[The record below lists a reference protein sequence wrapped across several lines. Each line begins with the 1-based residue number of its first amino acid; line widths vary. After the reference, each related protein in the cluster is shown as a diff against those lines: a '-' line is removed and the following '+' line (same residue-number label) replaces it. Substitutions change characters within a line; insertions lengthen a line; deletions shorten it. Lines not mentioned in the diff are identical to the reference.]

1 MAPGRGS
8 LGPSYAPAGKVLPVR
23 GTSAG
28 LGHYRGLPEVS
39 CSGRGADGGCTGLRV
54 RARACVGG
62 RRGSYAQAG
71 RVLPVGGTS
80 AGRGRYRGLP
90 EVSCSGRGAAG
101 GCTVRVRAGAWVG
114 GRRTVPLRVGQR
126 ASGRVAGASQWRQA
140 TQSEHQ
146 QGHHEKHRGTAGR
159 VGGRP
164 CPRGVAG
171 RRGVDRGR
179 LDCEAAACHA
189 GADASSGTHAHRD

>member
-1 MAPGRGS
+1 MTAFLSQPAVQGSGSQASGLWRRRRCRGVPEDS
-8 LGPSYAPAGKVLPVR
+8 ASQVLQC
-23 GTSAG
+23 
-28 LGHYRGLPEVS
+28 HM
-39 CSGRGADGGCTGLRV
+39 GCTGRRV
-54 RARACVGG
+54 RVGACVGG
-62 RRGSYAQAG
+62 RRASYAQAG

-101 GCTVRVRAGAWVG
+101 GCTVRVRVGAWVG
-114 GRRTVPLRVGQR
+114 GRRAVPLRVGQR
-126 ASGRVAGASQWRQA
+126 ATGRVEGASQWRQT

-179 LDCEAAACHA
+179 LDCEAVACHA
-189 GADASSGTHAHRD
+189 GADASSGTHAHKD

>member
-8 LGPSYAPAGKVLPVR
+8 LGLSCAQAGKVLPVR

-28 LGHYRGLPEVS
+28 RAHYRGLPEVS
-39 CSGRGADGGCTGLRV
+39 CSGRGADGGCTGCRV
-54 RARACVGG
+54 RVGASVGG
-62 RRGSYAQAG
+62 RRASYAQAG
-71 RVLPVGGTS
+71 RVLPVGGTF
-80 AGRGRYRGLP
+80 AGPGRYRGLP

-101 GCTVRVRAGAWVG
+101 GCAVRVRVEAWVG

-126 ASGRVAGASQWRQA
+126 ATGRVEGASQWLQT

-146 QGHHEKHRGTAGR
+146 QGHHKKHRGTGGR
-159 VGGRP
+159 VGERP

-179 LDCEAAACHA
+179 LDCEAVACHA